1 MALEK
6 FRARM
11 IPPEKT
17 PARVPFGNPPDA
29 PSFARS
35 KVVVYGVP
43 FDDTATF
50 GKGSERGPEALR
62 HSSARQ
68 IETFVVDEKIDL
80 YQKVPIFDMGDFRV
94 ESKLTPAERATLQDE
109 NAPARD
115 RDRAIRKLEGALKQ
129 FDALVDLT
137 RFLRSEGK
145 IPLMIGGEH
154 TMTYWTLGGVAGE
167 KPVVIHFDAHRDA
180 KAEYRG
186 MRLSHTTPMYHH
198 LKEHGGGPDFIQ
210 IGIRQTDA
218 EEQEFMERS
227 GVVTFYPADV
237 RRSLAKVKSFISR
250 KTRGRAVY
258 VTFDI
263 DALDIAYT
271 PCTGTPEPF
280 GLTPEEAVEI
290 FRAVHPSAR
299 LVGAD
304 MMEVAIKNG
313 DHREGTT
320 AVQLLLRLLARPCVR

>member
-6 FRARM
+6 FRSRM

-17 PARVPFGNPPDA
+17 AARVPFGNPPNA
-29 PSFARS
+29 PTFEKA

-50 GKGSERGPEALR
+50 GKGSDRGPEALR

-80 YQKVPIFDMGDFRV
+80 YKKVPIFDLGDFRV
-94 ESKLTPAERATLQDE
+94 ESKLTPEERATLQDE
-109 NAPARD
+109 QASAAERE
-115 RDRAIRKLEGALKQ
+115 RVIKKLDGALQQ
-129 FDALVDLT
+129 FDALRGLT
-137 RFLRSEGK
+137 EELRKRDK

-154 TMTYWTLGGVAGE
+154 TLTYWTLAGVARE

-218 EEQEFMERS
+218 EEQAFMERS

-237 RRSLAKVKSFISR
+237 RRGLAKVKSFISR

-290 FRAVHPSAR
+290 FRAIHSSAR